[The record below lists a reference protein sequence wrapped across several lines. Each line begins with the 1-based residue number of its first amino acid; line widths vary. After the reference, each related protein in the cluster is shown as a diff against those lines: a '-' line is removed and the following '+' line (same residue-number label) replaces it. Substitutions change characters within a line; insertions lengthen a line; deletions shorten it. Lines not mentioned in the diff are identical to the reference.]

1 MEKLSNNNV
10 NNKLVETNIKIIGD
24 KTIICQIVQLLAY
37 IRHSLKNN
45 NKDTIKVNIGN
56 TIANSQFMFD
66 VNGLEIPDF
75 ITQNTIE
82 IS

>member
-10 NNKLVETNIKIIGD
+10 SNKLVETNIKIIGD

-56 TIANSQFMFD
+56 TIANSHFLFD
-66 VNGLEIPDF
+66 ANGIEIPGF
-75 ITQNTIE
+75 IPPNTSE